1 MKVIFNKD
9 ELLAGLIPAAAIAPS
24 KGNAVDGILFSTE
37 EHEMCGITAYDL
49 EKGFIT
55 SVPCK
60 VMCEGKCVIN
70 AQGILQIAKSM
81 PNGEITIDVN
91 EKGKAKITG
100 GGTTF
105 EIGTT
110 SGENYPAIPVISSQF
125 TYPVEADRFKDVV
138 SKSSFAVAAQ
148 NTRAVFTGVH
158 FKIADGKLLCIGC
171 DGGRLGLAETDVL
184 TSQDVKVTVPGKI
197 LTEIMKAVK
206 SEKVIIS
213 ATFKH
218 IFFKIGDMTYFSRL
232 IDGDYINY
240 ERIIPTGF
248 TTTATI
254 DTQKLKS
261 ALERAAIVTEDKL
274 TVGAFKTFV
283 KMEFVDGLIKLS
295 SATTGSR
302 VYEEI
307 PVEITGEDMEIGFNC
322 MYILEAVK
330 AAGTEKIK
338 INLKGSM
345 TGALIE
351 SADEGNFKFFVM
363 PVRMKA

>member
-9 ELLAGLIPAAAIAPS
+9 ELLAGLIPAAAIAPN

-37 EHEMCGITAYDL
+37 ENEMCSITAYDL

-60 VMCEGKCVIN
+60 VMREGKCVIN

-81 PNGEITIDVN
+81 PNAEITIDVN

-105 EIGTT
+105 EISTT
-110 SGENYPAIPVISSQF
+110 PGESYPSIPVYSSQF
-125 TYPVEADRFKDVV
+125 TYPVDANSFKDVV

-158 FKIADGKLLCIGC
+158 FKIADGKLLCVGC
-171 DGGRLGLAETDVL
+171 DGGRLGLAEIDVI
-184 TSQDVKVTVPGKI
+184 TNQDAKATVPGKI

-213 ATFKH
+213 LTFKH
-218 IFFKIGDMTYFSRL
+218 IFFKIGDMVYFSRL

-240 ERIIPTGF
+240 ERIIPAEF
-248 TTTATI
+248 TTTAII

-261 ALERAAIVTEDKL
+261 ALERSAIVTEDKL
-274 TVGAFKTFV
+274 TVGTFKTFV
-283 KMEFVDGLIKLS
+283 KLEFADGLLKLS
-295 SATTGSR
+295 SKTSGSS

-307 PVEITGEDMEIGFNC
+307 PVEINGEDMEIGFNC
-322 MYILEAVK
+322 RYILEAVK

-338 INLKGSM
+338 FSMKGSM
-345 TGALIE
+345 SGVLIE
-351 SADEGNFKFFVM
+351 SAEEGNFKFFVM
-363 PVRMKA
+363 PVRMKQ